1 LQNLKPFIDDFSKA
15 LRENNAAIFAGAGL
29 SSGAGFVNW
38 TELLRSVAEELHLKV
53 DVVLYTKFPGRL
65 QNLAA

>member
-1 LQNLKPFIDDFSKA
+1 MQNLKPFIDDFSKA

-53 DVVLYTKFPGRL
+53 EKEQHDLIS
-65 QNLAA
+65 LAQY